1 MSELKINRKIRSGKK
16 EVDEYLEKMED
27 HLLNMRSSNTL
38 KLVLKLD
45 EINGEIVNDL
55 NKIIEG
61 TDETIIT
68 KPNKDPKKPPTE
80 EKVSNLKVLD
90 DSSASKLF
98 DRIMLLYTKVKDI
111 KAITD
116 IMNSMTPEEIEEA
129 KKEVLVPEGN
139 IFEHAQKLATSK
151 R

>member
-16 EVDEYLEKMED
+16 EVDEYIEKMED

-61 TDETIIT
+61 TDEIIIT